1 LRTLSRTTA
10 GSEALS
16 DLIHIVDD
24 DALFRKATGRLL
36 RLHGYDIAE
45 YESADRFL
53 EKVGDGG
60 GSGCILLD
68 VRMPGLSGPDLQ
80 RRLAD
85 LDCSLPVVFL
95 TGHGDFPTTVR
106 AIKAGAEDFLIKPV
120 SRRALLDSV
129 ERAIERQ
136 KAELAKAGRLKDA
149 RMLLDTLTPRERQV
163 FEFVVRGKLNKQ
175 TAHIL
180 GIAERTIKEHRKR
193 IFEKLSARS
202 IADLV
207 SLAERL
213 GVLSDDAEAAFSG
226 ELSHLAEKP

>member
-1 LRTLSRTTA
+1 M
-10 GSEALS
+10 S

-45 YESADRFL
+45 YKSADRFL
-53 EKVGDGG
+53 EAVGDGG

-80 RRLAD
+80 RRLAE

-120 SRRALLDSV
+120 SRQVLLDSV
-129 ERAIERQ
+129 ERAIERR
-136 KAELAKAGRLKDA
+136 KAELAKTDRLRDA

-175 TAHIL
+175 AAHAL
-180 GIAERTIKEHRKR
+180 GIAERTIKEHRKH
-193 IFEKLSARS
+193 IFEKLGARS

-213 GVLSDDAEAAFSG
+213 GVLSDDAETAFRG
-226 ELSHLAEKP
+226 DLPHLTEKL